1 MDAITAWLSSI
12 NDWIYGWFLISL
24 LTGAGIYFTI
34 RTRGLQFRHFRRM
47 FSMLKASRRSADQ
60 DGGISAFQAFAVGLA
75 ARVGTGNI
83 AGVAVAITT
92 GGAGSVFWMWL
103 VAIIGMATAFIEA
116 TLAQIFKMPWRDG
129 TFRGG
134 PAFYIWRGLRS
145 WKWGAVFA
153 AALIFTYGIA
163 FEMVQANTI
172 AVTIEHYYSIP
183 LWVTSLIITA
193 FAAAAILGGMRSV
206 AKVTEW
212 MAPSM
217 AVLYIAIAF
226 GVIVVNYDQID
237 DVFGAIFASA
247 FGFRQAAGGIAGG
260 IIAALLNG
268 VKRGLYSNE
277 AGMGSAP
284 NAAST
289 ATTIHPAR
297 QGLIQSFGVFVDTI
311 IVCSATAFIILSSG
325 IYTPGQDVE
334 SSTLT
339 AASATDSLGGWVLP
353 IMVLL
358 IVVFAFSTLI
368 GNYAYAEVNMDYLTA
383 NKHALTGLKIA
394 VLVSIFVGGLAEIK
408 FVWTFADT
416 SMFFMTAINLVAILL
431 LGKWAFAALKDFE
444 ANPDGRFTALGNK
457 YLPGELETEIWVENS
472 FPATRSKH

>member
-1 MDAITAWLSSI
+1 MDALTAWLSSI

-24 LTGAGIYFTI
+24 LVGAGSYFTI
-34 RTRGLQFRHFRRM
+34 RSRGLQFRHFGRM
-47 FSMLKASRRSADQ
+47 FGVLKGSRRSADH

-92 GGAGSVFWMWL
+92 GGAGSIFWMWL

-116 TLAQIFKMPWRDG
+116 VLAQIFKMPWRDG

-134 PAFYIWRGLRS
+134 PAFYIWRGLKS
-145 WKWGAVFA
+145 WKWGAAFA
-153 AALIFTYGIA
+153 VALLFTYGIA
-163 FEMVQANTI
+163 FEMVQANTV
-172 AVTIEHYYSIP
+172 AVTVEQYYSVPIW
-183 LWVTSLIITA
+183 LTALIITA
-193 FAAAAILGGMRSV
+193 FAAVAIFGGVRSV

-212 MAPSM
+212 MAPGM
-217 AVLYIAIAF
+217 AVLYVAISLLVLA
-226 GVIVVNYDQID
+226 VNYDQIGT
-237 DVFGAIFASA
+237 VFSTIFASA
-247 FGFRQAAGGIAGG
+247 FGFQQAASGITGG

-289 ATTIHPAR
+289 ATTIHPVR
-297 QGLIQSFGVFVDTI
+297 QGLIQSFGVFVDTVV
-311 IVCSATAFIILSSG
+311 VCTATAFIILSSG
-325 IYTPGQDVE
+325 VYQEGQEVE

-339 AASATDSLGGWVLP
+339 AASAVNSLGSWVLP
-353 IMVLL
+353 IMVAL
-358 IVVFAFSTLI
+358 IVVFAFSTII
-368 GNYAYAEVNMDYLTA
+368 GNYAYAEVNLDYLTA
-383 NKHALTGLKIA
+383 NKTALFVLKIIT
-394 VLVSIFVGGLAEIK
+394 LGSIFVGALAEIK

-431 LGKWAFAALKDFE
+431 LGKWAFGALKDFE
-444 ANPDGRFTALGNK
+444 ANPEGHFVAKDNP
-457 YLPGELETEIWVENS
+457 YLPGKLESEIWTEEGV
-472 FPATRSKH
+472 AGASK